1 MKSIIAYST
10 FSKIGYLFRA
20 VAISQYDNA
29 LFHIVNHALCKTL
42 IFLAPSA
49 VLHAAYYQQDD
60 RRLADE

>member
-10 FSKIGYLFRA
+10 CSKIGYLFRP

-42 IFLAPSA
+42 IAASA

-60 RRLADE
+60 RCLADD